1 MKILIADDH
10 ALYRDG
16 LRVNLNRIFPDAKI
30 IDAIN
35 LAEILAILKQD
46 NDFTF
51 TLLDLNILGNEW
63 EKNLNEIKNILPTA
77 RIGIIST
84 IEDGNII
91 KKALNLNVCC
101 YLPKNID
108 SKVLS
113 STLNLVLNGGTYF
126 PTSLLNHSTE
136 NANLPN
142 GKKLT
147 NRQFEVLKYLS
158 QGLSNKQ
165 IAYQMNVSEAT
176 VKLHINALLRA
187 VGATNRTQA
196 VIKAQKI
203 GVI

>member
-16 LRVNLNRIFPDAKI
+16 LRLNLNNILPQAQI
-30 IDAIN
+30 IDAGTFSQ
-35 LAEILAILKQD
+35 AIEALKQNPD
-46 NDFTF
+46 IELVLAD
-51 TLLDLNILGNEW
+51 LDMPEVNW
-63 EKNLNEIKNILPTA
+63 EDGIKAIKDSA
-77 RIGIIST
+77 QKSRIGVISAS
-84 IEDGNII
+84 EDMHNI
-91 KKALNLNVCC
+91 KKALGLGACC

-108 SKVLS
+108 TKVLNS
-113 STLNLVLNGGTYF
+113 ALALVINGGTYF
-126 PTSLLNHSTE
+126 PPTLLNNTSETT
-136 NANLPN
+136 NLAN

-147 NRQFEVLKYLS
+147 NRQFEVLRYLAE
-158 QGLSNKQ
+158 GLSNKQ

-196 VIKAQKI
+196 VIKSQKM

>member
-16 LRVNLNRIFPDAKI
+16 LRVNLNKIFPNVEIVDAST
-30 IDAIN
+30 
-35 LAEILAILKQD
+35 LAELLDVFKQD
-46 NDFTF
+46 KDFIF
-51 TLLDLNILGNEW
+51 ALLDINILGHEW
-63 EKNLNEIKNILPTA
+63 EKGINKIKASIPST
-77 RIGIIST
+77 RIGVISS
-84 IEDGNII
+84 IDDGNII

-108 SKVLS
+108 TKVLS
-113 STLNLVLNGGTYF
+113 SALNLVLNGGTYF
-126 PTSLLNHSTE
+126 PTSLLNHPVE
-136 NANLPN
+136 NASLPN

-147 NRQFEVLKYLS
+147 NRQYEVLKYLS

-203 GVI
+203 GVV

>member
-16 LRVNLNRIFPDAKI
+16 LRVNLSRIFP
-30 IDAIN
+30 N
-35 LAEILAILKQD
+35 AEIVDATTLTDILNIFKQ
-46 NDFTF
+46 NKDFSF

-63 EKNLNEIKNILPTA
+63 EKSLNEIKNTLPSA

-84 IEDGNII
+84 TEDASII
-91 KKALNLNVCC
+91 KKALNSDVCC

-108 SKVLS
+108 TKVLNS
-113 STLNLVLNGGTYF
+113 ALNLVQNGGTYF
-126 PTSLLNHSTE
+126 PTSLLNNPAE
-136 NANLPN
+136 NTSLPN

>member
-16 LRVNLNRIFPDAKI
+16 LRLNLNNLLQDTVILDASNFAQLLELLKLNPDIGLVLIDLNMAEVNWE
-30 IDAIN
+30 DAIKHIKN
-35 LAEILAILKQD
+35 VLAE
-46 NDFTF
+46 T
-51 TLLDLNILGNEW
+51 
-63 EKNLNEIKNILPTA
+63 
-77 RIGIIST
+77 RIGVVSNS
-84 IEDGNII
+84 EDTHNV
-91 KKALNLNVCC
+91 KKALNLGVCC

-108 SKVLS
+108 TKVLNS
-113 STLNLVLNGGTYF
+113 ALSLVLNGGTYF
-126 PTSLLNHSTE
+126 PPYLLNQSVD
-136 NANLPN
+136 NKSLGN

-147 NRQFEVLKYLS
+147 NRQYEVLKFLS

-196 VIKAQKI
+196 VIKAQKM
-203 GVI
+203 GVV